1 HPNHAAISL
10 DGEPL
15 LYPIMSGLVEEFRN
29 RGMTTFIVTNSTL
42 PENIKALDSLP
53 SQMYFT
59 LPASNE
65 KTYKKV
71 CRPMIK
77 NGWAKINESLDLI
90 ESLNCRTLIRLT
102 AVKDLNISLNEK
114 LIKDYINI
122 IEKAKPNF
130 FEIKGFTLQAK
141 ALLINKRLKNE
152 KSLQDY
158 FPEYEFLKKIALK
171 FEELGNFPLIYKN
184 KVSRDFLFA
193 VNWDKKVIFL

>member
-1 HPNHAAISL
+1 
-10 DGEPL
+10 
-15 LYPIMSGLVEEFRN
+15 
-29 RGMTTFIVTNSTL
+29 
-42 PENIKALDSLP
+42 
-53 SQMYFT
+53 MYFT

-77 NGWAKINESLDLI
+77 NGWTKINESLDLI

-114 LIKDYINI
+114 LIKDYIDI

-193 VNWDKKVIFL
+193 VNWDKDKDPVIKSP